1 MPALARKPTVE
12 GYQDHHAVSAR
23 GAGSTPGLRSGVGRR
38 WHESPPVGST
48 PVGSTPGSTPRARG
62 GHSQSDED
70 WRNLVEHF
78 GGDQTARAVAEKEE
92 VEARR
97 EARRKARRRH
107 RPFRMT
113 LVASAL
119 VGAPLTLLACLL
131 WMNSNALELSR
142 RDDAL
147 QKNIE
152 AMRFELQN
160 TRREIAAVNAS
171 SRVEEWAKERGW
183 HQATQQDFDDVTKD
197 GPRVAA
203 ADSAPNSE
211 GNDAP

>member
-12 GYQDHHAVSAR
+12 SDQDYHVATAR
-23 GAGSTPGLRSGVGRR
+23 GAGSTSGLRTGVRRR
-38 WHESPPVGST
+38 WHETPPA
-48 PVGSTPGSTPRARG
+48 GSTPRRAGRRR
-62 GHSQSDED
+62 SDED

-78 GGDQTARAVAEKEE
+78 GGAEPTSAVAEKEE
-92 VEARR
+92 VDARR

-113 LVASAL
+113 LMATAL

-142 RDDAL
+142 RDAAL

-152 AMRFELQN
+152 AARFELQS

-171 SRVEEWAKERGW
+171 PQVEQWAKERGW
-183 HQATQQDFDDVTKD
+183 RQATQQDFDDVSK
-197 GPRVAA
+197 VATVGNQA
-203 ADSAPNSE
+203 QPE

>member
-1 MPALARKPTVE
+1 MPALAHKPTAE
-12 GYQDHHAVSAR
+12 SNQDYHVATSR
-23 GAGSTPGLRSGVGRR
+23 GAGSTPGPRTGVRRR
-38 WHESPPVGST
+38 WHESPPTGST
-48 PVGSTPGSTPRARG
+48 PSARAG
-62 GHSQSDED
+62 QNKSDDD
-70 WRNLVEHF
+70 WRELVEHF
-78 GGDQTARAVAEKEE
+78 GDAQTSQAVAQKEE
-92 VEARR
+92 VNARR

-131 WMNSNALELSR
+131 WMNSSALALSR
-142 RDDAL
+142 HDAAL

-152 AMRFELQN
+152 ATRFELES

-171 SRVEEWAKERGW
+171 PKVEQWAKERGW
-183 HQATQQDFDDVTKD
+183 HQATQQDFDDVSKTATPTNNETK
-197 GPRVAA
+197 P
-203 ADSAPNSE
+203 E